1 MKKAIIYYRKSTDR
15 DDKQANS
22 LEHQLWNCK
31 RTAKNYE
38 LDVIEEIWESKSAKL
53 EWTRDWFNKLLKL
66 CKTWKIDYIVIDE
79 PKRLSRNNLD
89 SARIIDLFDKKLIK
103 WIYSTWRFYS
113 AEQINDIF
121 LLQLDLSLSK
131 MDNAHRS
138 KEIREKMI
146 TCMDNTNRFLWKAPF
161 WYRNVTFKKWHK
173 DIIIEENEAK
183 VVREIYNLRLENK
196 SYSTIAKIL
205 KDKYYKKI
213 NLDFHANRI
222 HKLATKKFYY
232 GVFTW
237 AWKEIIWS
245 HKPLI
250 SKEVFDKARL
260 VWKWVYTIENDLIKD
275 EIKQRKYYFKWLAKD
290 SSGFKLSAYEKKWF
304 TYYSTQNRSPQKLNI
319 NENLIFEQ
327 FWNFIKELNVSKKMI
342 NSTSKNIILNLI
354 NNKENENYIEISDI
368 EKQIKSLK
376 IKQEKLLDMKLDEL
390 INEKQYLVKY
400 NLLENEIK
408 DCLEQKLTLENDN
421 ISTKT
426 QILFEL
432 LQSLYLNYSTT
443 SKEWKSYIIKKLM
456 FELSIDKE
464 KRLQIAE
471 NQLFETLKI
480 LKIAFGTTNG
490 FDVWTFKENL
500 SRVNLED
507 LIEFYEFVK
516 YNSINY
522 ETYTWT
528 L

>member
-22 LEHQLWNCK
+22 LEHQLWNCR
-31 RTAKNYE
+31 RTANNYK

-66 CKTWKIDYIVIDE
+66 CKTWKIDYIIIDE

-146 TCMDNTNRFLWKAPF
+146 TCANNTKRFLWKAPF
-161 WYRNVTFKKWHK
+161 WYRNVTLNKWHK
-173 DIIIEENEAK
+173 DIVIEEKEAQIVK
-183 VVREIYNLRLENK
+183 DIFTLRLENK

-205 KDKYYKKI
+205 KEKYSKKI
-213 NLDFHANRI
+213 HFDFHSNRV
-222 HKLATKKFYY
+222 HKIATNKFYY

-245 HKPLI
+245 HKPLVK
-250 SKEVFDKARL
+250 KEIYDKARL
-260 VWKWVYTIENDLIKD
+260 IWKWVHEVEKIALDN
-275 EIKQRKYYFKWLAKD
+275 EITEVKYYFKWLARD
-290 SSGFKLSAYEKKWF
+290 ISWFKLSAYQKKGF
-304 TYYSTQNRSPQKLNI
+304 TYYSTQYRSSQKVSI
-319 NENLIFEQ
+319 NESLIFEQ
-327 FWNFIKELNVSKKMI
+327 IENIIKEFDFSNENIQLI
-342 NSTSKNIILNLI
+342 NKNMLSNLI
-354 NNKENENYIEISDI
+354 QNEENKYWNELINIL
-368 EKQIKSLK
+368 KQIKSLTT
-376 IKQEKLLDMKLDEL
+376 KQEKLLDMQLNEVIDERTY
-390 INEKQYLVKY
+390 IQKY
-400 NLLENEIK
+400 NQLENEIK
-408 DCLEQKLTLENDN
+408 DCLEQKSDLEKNN
-421 ISTKT
+421 FSEKT
-426 QILFEL
+426 QIMFEL
-432 LQSLYLNYSTT
+432 LKNLYISYSKS
-443 SKEWKSYIIKKLM
+443 SKEWKTYIAKKLM
-456 FELSIDKE
+456 FELSIDSK

-471 NQLFETLKI
+471 SHLFKSLNCLKVP
-480 LKIAFGTTNG
+480 FGGAKG

-500 SRVNLED
+500 SRIDLDELREFNGFVRSWNL
-507 LIEFYEFVK
+507 
-516 YNSINY
+516 
-522 ETYTWT
+522 
-528 L
+528 

>member
-1 MKKAIIYYRKSTDR
+1 MKTIIYYRKSTDR

-66 CKTWKIDYIVIDE
+66 CKTWKIDYIIIDE

-138 KEIREKMI
+138 KEIREKMQ
-146 TCMDNTNRFLWKAPF
+146 TCTNNTKRFLWRAPF
-161 WYRNVTFKKWHK
+161 WYRNITLKKWYK
-173 DIIIEENEAK
+173 DIIIEEKEAK
-183 VVREIYNLRLENK
+183 LVKDVFSLRLENK

-205 KDKYYKKI
+205 KEKYSKKI
-213 NLDFHANRI
+213 NFDFNANRI
-222 HKLATKKFYY
+222 HKLAINKFYY

-245 HKPLI
+245 HKPLVK
-250 SKEVFDKARL
+250 KEIYDKARL
-260 VWKWVYTIENDLIKD
+260 IWKWVHEVEKIALDN
-275 EIKQRKYYFKWLAKD
+275 EITEVKYYFKWLARD
-290 SSGFKLSAYEKKWF
+290 ISWFKLSAYQKKGF
-304 TYYSTQNRSPQKLNI
+304 TYYSTQYRSSQKVSI
-319 NENLIFEQ
+319 NESLIFEQ
-327 FWNFIKELNVSKKMI
+327 IENIIKEFDFSNENIQLI
-342 NSTSKNIILNLI
+342 NKNMLSNLI
-354 NNKENENYIEISDI
+354 QNEENKYWNELINIL
-368 EKQIKSLK
+368 KQIKSLTT
-376 IKQEKLLDMKLDEL
+376 KQEKLLDMQLNEVIDERTY
-390 INEKQYLVKY
+390 IQKY
-400 NLLENEIK
+400 NQLENEIK
-408 DCLEQKLTLENDN
+408 DCLEQKSDLEKNN
-421 ISTKT
+421 FSEKT
-426 QILFEL
+426 QIMFEL
-432 LQSLYLNYSTT
+432 LKNLYISYSKS
-443 SKEWKSYIIKKLM
+443 SKEWKTYIAKKLM
-456 FELSIDKE
+456 FELSIDNK

-471 NQLFETLKI
+471 SHLFKSLNCLKVP
-480 LKIAFGTTNG
+480 FGGAKG

-500 SRVNLED
+500 SKID
-507 LIEFYEFVK
+507 LDELREFYKFIK
-516 YNSINY
+516 NK
-522 ETYTWT
+522 
-528 L
+528 LQ

>member
-66 CKTWKIDYIVIDE
+66 CKTWKIDYIIIDE

-138 KEIREKMI
+138 KDIKEKMI

-222 HKLATKKFYY
+222 HKLAINKFYY

-245 HKPLI
+245 HKPLVK
-250 SKEVFDKARL
+250 KEIFDKARL
-260 VWKWVYTIENDLIKD
+260 VWKWVHEVEKITLDN
-275 EIKQRKYYFKWLAKD
+275 EISEVKYYFKWLARD
-290 SSGFKLSAYEKKWF
+290 ISWFKLSAYQKKGF
-304 TYYSTQNRSPQKLNI
+304 TYYSTQYRSSQKVSI
-319 NENLIFEQ
+319 NESLIFEQ
-327 FWNFIKELNVSKKMI
+327 IENIIKEFDFSNENIQLI
-342 NSTSKNIILNLI
+342 NKNMLSNLI
-354 NNKENENYIEISDI
+354 QNEENKYWNELINIL
-368 EKQIKSLK
+368 KQIKSLT
-376 IKQEKLLDMKLDEL
+376 IKQEKLLDMQLNEVIDERTY
-390 INEKQYLVKY
+390 IQKY
-400 NLLENEIK
+400 N
-408 DCLEQKLTLENDN
+408 Q
-421 ISTKT
+421 
-426 QILFEL
+426 
-432 LQSLYLNYSTT
+432 LYN
-443 SKEWKSYIIKKLM
+443 
-456 FELSIDKE
+456 
-464 KRLQIAE
+464 
-471 NQLFETLKI
+471 
-480 LKIAFGTTNG
+480 
-490 FDVWTFKENL
+490 
-500 SRVNLED
+500 
-507 LIEFYEFVK
+507 
-516 YNSINY
+516 
-522 ETYTWT
+522 
-528 L
+528 

>member
-22 LEHQLWNCK
+22 LEHQLWNCR

-66 CKTWKIDYIVIDE
+66 CKTWKIDYIIIDE

-138 KEIREKMI
+138 KEIREKMQ
-146 TCMDNTNRFLWKAPF
+146 TCTNNTKRFLWRAPF
-161 WYRNVTFKKWHK
+161 WYRNVTLKKWYK
-173 DIIIEENEAK
+173 DIIIEEKEAK
-183 VVREIYNLRLENK
+183 LVKDVFSLRLENK

-205 KDKYYKKI
+205 KEKYSKKI
-213 NLDFHANRI
+213 NFDFNANRI
-222 HKLATKKFYY
+222 HKLAINKFYY

-245 HKPLI
+245 HKPLVK
-250 SKEVFDKARL
+250 KEIFDKAIL
-260 VWKWVYTIENDLIKD
+260 VWKWVYEIEEPLIKID
-275 EIKQRKYYFKWLAKD
+275 TKERNYYFKWLAKD
-290 SSGFKLSAYEKKWF
+290 SSWFKLSAYEKKWF
-304 TYYSTQNRSPQKLNI
+304 TYYSTQKRSPEKLNI

-327 FWNFIKELNVSKKMI
+327 LESTIKEFHFTNEI
-342 NSTSKNIILNLI
+342 IESTRKDILSTLLKNEENEYWSDLI
-354 NNKENENYIEISDI
+354 NI

-376 IKQEKLLDMKLDEL
+376 AKQEKLLDMKLDEL
-390 INEKQYLVKY
+390 IDEKKY
-400 NLLENEIK
+400 IQKHNQIENEIK
-408 DCLEQKLTLENDN
+408 DCLEQKSDLEKSNFWA
-421 ISTKT
+421 KT
-426 QILFEL
+426 QIMFEL
-432 LQSLYLNYSTT
+432 LQTLYWSYSTS
-443 SKEWKSYIIKKLM
+443 SKEWKTYIIKKLM
-456 FELSIDKE
+456 FELSIDNK

-471 NQLFETLKI
+471 NQLFKSLKY
-480 LKIAFGTTNG
+480 LNTAFGGAKG

-500 SRVNLED
+500 SKVD
-507 LIEFYEFVK
+507 LNDLREFYEFVK
-516 YNSINY
+516 NWN
-522 ETYTWT
+522 